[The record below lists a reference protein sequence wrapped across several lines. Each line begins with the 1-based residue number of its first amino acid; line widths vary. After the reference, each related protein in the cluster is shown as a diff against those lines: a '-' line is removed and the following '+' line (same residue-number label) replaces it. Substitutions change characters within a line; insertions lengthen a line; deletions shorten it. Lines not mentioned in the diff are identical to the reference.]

1 MTLIQTETI
10 DGTAVRGLINKMYSG
25 DGAFDEEDLARING
39 YIIIQIRN
47 VYWDLFP
54 YIEELFFLI
63 KIMFTPT
70 NGEVAKKGDEDKD
83 DDDKEEKVE
92 DEGATST
99 TMHRRDDKDDLTDGS
114 WSDRPNL
121 GMLERNQV
129 VITGQIKRT
138 MTVSH
143 RLEMVRAWATNLI
156 ILSLNW

>member
-1 MTLIQTETI
+1 
-10 DGTAVRGLINKMYSG
+10 
-25 DGAFDEEDLARING
+25 
-39 YIIIQIRN
+39 
-47 VYWDLFP
+47 
-54 YIEELFFLI
+54 
-63 KIMFTPT
+63 MFTPT
-70 NGEVAKKGDEDKD
+70 KKENEKKGDEDK
-83 DDDKEEKVE
+83 EEKFE
-92 DEGATST
+92 DEGTSFT

-156 ILSLNW
+156 IISNFS